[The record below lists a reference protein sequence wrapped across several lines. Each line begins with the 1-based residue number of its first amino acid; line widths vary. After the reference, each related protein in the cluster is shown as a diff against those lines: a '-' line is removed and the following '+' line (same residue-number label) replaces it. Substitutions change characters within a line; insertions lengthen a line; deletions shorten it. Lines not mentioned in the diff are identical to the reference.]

1 MHFGLSEEQTML
13 QDMLRRCLEERLDL
27 ETLKRTAGQ
36 PCDPE
41 LWRAL
46 GELGVTGALIP
57 EDYGGSGLGMLEAEV
72 IAEAMGRSVAP
83 VPYLG
88 TAVLAPLA
96 WQLAGTPEQRERHL
110 GPIASGEHRYGVG
123 LTEVAGAP
131 RQFGKVTLEGDR
143 AWGRCYFVLDASDA
157 SHFLLTANG
166 DTLVVIERGAEGVS
180 IELLNDVDRTRSFA
194 VLGLERTPFETVG
207 EPGRAAQAIDAL
219 LAAGRLMLAAD
230 TFGAAE
236 VMLFRARDYSM
247 ERFQFD
253 RPIGSFQ
260 GVKHLLANMVTDLEP
275 CRSLIWYAAHVFDA
289 EPAERVLHACH
300 AKSLASEIGKFIA
313 RSSIEI
319 HGGMGFTEE
328 LGLHLWYKRIEA
340 NRQLLGGPE
349 TVRHAAAVDQGWV
362 QPLTATA
369 T

>member
-1 MHFGLSEEQTML
+1 MHFGLSEEQTLL
-13 QDMLRRCLEERLDL
+13 QDMLRRCLDEHLDI
-27 ETLKRTAGQ
+27 ETLKRKAGQ
-36 PCDPE
+36 PCDPD
-41 LWRAL
+41 LWGAL
-46 GELGVTGALIP
+46 VELGVPGVLIP
-57 EDYGGSGLGMLEAEV
+57 EDHGGSGLGMMEAEV
-72 IAEAMGRSVAP
+72 IAESMGRSVAP
-83 VPYLG
+83 VPFLG
-88 TAVLAPLA
+88 TTVLAPLA
-96 WQLAGTPEQRERHL
+96 WQLAGTPEQQERHL
-110 GPIASGEHRYGVG
+110 GPIATGDHRYGVG
-123 LTEVAGAP
+123 LAEVAGAP
-131 RQFGKVTLEGDR
+131 RQFSNLTLKDDR
-143 AWGRCYFVLDASDA
+143 AWGRRHFVLDANDA

-166 DTLVVIERGAEGVS
+166 GTLIVIERDAEGVS

-194 VLGLERTPFETVG
+194 VVGLERTPFETVG
-207 EPGRAAQAIDAL
+207 APGRAAQVIETL
-219 LAAGRLMLAAD
+219 LTAGRLMLAAD

-236 VMLFRARDYSM
+236 IMLLRARDYSM

-260 GVKHLLANMVTDLEP
+260 GVKHLLADMVTDLEP

-300 AKSLASEIGKFIA
+300 AKSLASEVGKFIA

-362 QPLTATA
+362 EPLTT
-369 T
+369 TVT